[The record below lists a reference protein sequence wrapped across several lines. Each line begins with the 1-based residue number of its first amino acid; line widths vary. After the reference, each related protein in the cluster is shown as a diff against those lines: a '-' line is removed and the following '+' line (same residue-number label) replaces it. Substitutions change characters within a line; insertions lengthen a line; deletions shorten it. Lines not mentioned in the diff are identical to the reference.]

1 MEPENIVIDDRFGTE
16 YQGKY
21 LFKEI
26 TWAKRNRIIQQH
38 TKYSKISGEVESS
51 DFIAIQA
58 ETIMAS
64 LHGQP
69 DSKPI
74 TLEKLLSEGDD
85 GIPIALGEL
94 LSKVTN
100 KLNGLAHEDI
110 RFLLEQL
117 GEGSRIQLFQSF
129 GFVKSSVNSQ
139 VNSSENQP
147 EKSKDSSLS

>member
-26 TWAKRNRIIQQH
+26 TWAKRNRIIQKY

-58 ETIMAS
+58 ETIIAS

-74 TLEKLLSEGDD
+74 TLEKLLDEENGV
-85 GIPIALGEL
+85 PIALGEL

-139 VNSSENQP
+139 VKSSENQQ

>member
-16 YQGKY
+16 YQGNY

-26 TWAKRNRIIQQH
+26 AWAKRNRIIQQH

-74 TLEKLLSEGDD
+74 TLEKLLDEENGV
-85 GIPIALGEL
+85 PIALGEL

-100 KLNGLAHEDI
+100 RLNGLAHEDI

-139 VNSSENQP
+139 VKSSENQQ

>member
-74 TLEKLLSEGDD
+74 TLEKLLDEENGV
-85 GIPIALGEL
+85 PIALGEL

-139 VNSSENQP
+139 VKSSENQQ